1 MVTTVNECLLNQND
15 FDFLS
20 KAHLVFDLS
29 NKLSIAE
36 TDLSFILIFDFL
48 MAGALILMII
58 LAAMIRRRAKKQSNG
73 LMMVAA
79 CGVIAMALMTY
90 FNFNKVET
98 IKSEIAGTNAALEAL
113 AKPDIDVFTACNTY
127 GAVLQ
132 LSPSKDDPDF
142 KSSYT
147 QAISIGQQ

>member
-20 KAHLVFDLS
+20 KAHLVSDLS

-48 MAGALILMII
+48 LAGVVILIIV
-58 LAAMIRRRAKKQSNG
+58 LAAMIRRRAKKQSNI
-73 LMMVAA
+73 LMAVVA
-79 CGVIAMALMTY
+79 CGVVAMGSATY
-90 FNFNKVET
+90 FSFNKAET
-98 IKSEIAGTNAALEAL
+98 ISAEIIKTNIALEAL
-113 AKPDIDVFTACNTY
+113 DKPDIAVFTACNTY

-132 LSPSKDDPDF
+132 LSPSKDDPNF